1 MQDLHYST
9 SWVILNLNKCL
20 VMSFK
25 QIQNL
30 FRICTIN
37 YFALGLFLE
46 QRLRNGIHPK
56 LTPLT
61 FFYVIYLAAG
71 RLQWDLA
78 LRTGQL
84 EFQLVGH

>member
-9 SWVILNLNKCL
+9 SWVILNLNKDL

-37 YFALGLFLE
+37 FALGLFLKH
-46 QRLRNGIHPK
+46 RLRNGIHPK

-61 FFYVIYLAAG
+61 FFSVIYLAAE

-84 EFQLVGH
+84 EFRLEGH